1 MDCVDFGYTKREKER
16 ERQGRGGLLWSTA
29 VTREVGGGGG
39 REKEGDREKAAR
51 WSSSKEIF
59 IMNTGD

>member
-1 MDCVDFGYTKREKER
+1 MDCVDFGYTKRERPERGWAGYYGARQLR
-16 ERQGRGGLLWSTA
+16 ERL
-29 VTREVGGGGG
+29 GGGG

>member
-1 MDCVDFGYTKREKER
+1 MDCVDFGYTKRER
-16 ERQGRGGLLWSTA
+16 PGQGAGGLLWSTA
-29 VTREVGGGGG
+29 VRWRRKGERERKGG
-39 REKEGDREKAAR
+39 RDREKAAR